1 MHETRRGVFEDENW
15 ECCDGFPL
23 VMVRLHKMMSNTKHK
38 CYNADY
44 PWSLS
49 RNNIYAFHDG
59 LQR

>member
-1 MHETRRGVFEDENW
+1 MHETMRGVFEDENW

-23 VMVRLHKMMSNTKHK
+23 VMVRLHKTMSNTKQMLTIMQI
-38 CYNADY
+38 